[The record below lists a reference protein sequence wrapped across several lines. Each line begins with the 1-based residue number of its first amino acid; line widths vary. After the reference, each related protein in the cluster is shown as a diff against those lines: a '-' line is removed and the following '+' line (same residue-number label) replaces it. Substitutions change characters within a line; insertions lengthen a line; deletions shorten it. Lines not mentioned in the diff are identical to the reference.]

1 MAKLADILQQERE
14 KPKIEVRTN
23 KREIRYASKKS

>member
-14 KPKIEVRTN
+14 KPKLEVRIT
-23 KREIRYASKKS
+23 KRERRYASKKS